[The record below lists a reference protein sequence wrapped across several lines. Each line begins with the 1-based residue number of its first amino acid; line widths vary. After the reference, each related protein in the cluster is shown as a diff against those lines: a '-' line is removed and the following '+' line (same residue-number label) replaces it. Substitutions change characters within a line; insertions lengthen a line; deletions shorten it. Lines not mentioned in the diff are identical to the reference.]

1 MCFPVRPKKTVLHKT
16 HKMQTKCF
24 YKGKS
29 KVFDPIT
36 RSLSKDKDISMQMF
50 IIVLFIMVRN

>member
-1 MCFPVRPKKTVLHKT
+1 MLPNEAQVDCFAHDS
-16 HKMQTKCF
+16 QDANCF
-24 YKGKS
+24 YKEKS